1 MTFPRHSR
9 PTSSVRAARR
19 GFSLV
24 ELLAAMAIAG
34 ILGVA
39 ITRMLMTESRL
50 FNIQQARREARAVGR
65 NSTNVLLSDLR
76 MVNDGASAP
85 GSVLIAVRDTLKVRV
100 PYAFGLACGTV
111 SGVTTASMFAA
122 DSSVRYMATYAGW
135 AWRSLA
141 TGVYTYKPAS
151 SSSDLPVVS
160 AAPATCTATA
170 QIRVDTIVGRSWPPI
185 DLRPSSSNV
194 QAGWPVFVY
203 QEVTYFF
210 GASSAVPGRIG
221 LWRRVGNGTPEE
233 LVAPFDA
240 TARFK
245 FFTRGIDTP
254 STTPPTPLDSL
265 VGVAIVL
272 NGSSTT
278 GTIAR
283 NTIRTNMETSVFF
296 RNRKTN

>member
-1 MTFPRHSR
+1 MTSLRSPF
-9 PTSSVRAARR
+9 ARR

-24 ELLAAMAIAG
+24 ELLAAMAITG

-65 NSTNVLLSDLR
+65 NSANILFSDLR

-111 SGVTTASMFAA
+111 SGVTTASMIAA
-122 DSSVRYMATYAGW
+122 DSSVRYMASYAGW
-135 AWRSLA
+135 AWRNRL
-141 TGVYTYKPAS
+141 TGAYTYQPMS

-160 AAPATCTATA
+160 VAPLTCSATA
-170 QIRVDTIVGRSWPPI
+170 HVRTDTIGGRSWAPL
-185 DLRPSSSNV
+185 DLRPNSSSV
-194 QAGWPVFVY
+194 QPGAPVFVY

-210 GASSAVPGRIG
+210 GASTVYPGRIG
-221 LWRRVGNGTPEE
+221 LYRKLGTGTAEE

-240 TARFK
+240 SSRFK
-245 FFTRGIDTP
+245 FYTRANDAS
-254 STTPPTPLDSL
+254 STTPPSPLDSL

-272 NGSSTT
+272 NGST
-278 GTIAR
+278 
-283 NTIRTNMETSVFF
+283 NTNTVTSSKIRTNMETSVFF
-296 RNRKTN
+296 RNRRSN